1 METALALASSGV
13 ETMWRRRLVALAVI
27 VIGAHGSAAAQ
38 VWPSKPIRAIVPFGA
53 GSATDIVPRIVFGPL
68 SGQLGQPIIVE
79 NRAGAGSS
87 LGTAAVAKADPDGH
101 TLLATSSAHTI
112 TPAVYATLSYDAAA
126 DFAAIT
132 PFGSV
137 ANVLVISPDKGFK
150 TIQEMIAAAKA
161 KPGSFNYASV
171 GVGSA
176 THLSVERLKLSAGF
190 EAVHVP
196 FRGGPEAL
204 TEVMAGRVEFYFCPI
219 NTALPFI
226 REGKL
231 LGLVVNSTK
240 RAAALPDVPTVIEA
254 GYRDA
259 EFPIWLGLLAPAQT
273 PRDIVNKLHTETVKA
288 LQTPSTQEK
297 LAKAGIEPLTLSP
310 VEFDARIRQEI
321 ATNGALAKVA
331 GIKPN

>member
-1 METALALASSGV
+1 M
-13 ETMWRRRLVALAVI
+13 RRGWPVVAIVLAVWC
-27 VIGAHGSAAAQ
+27 AAAQ
-38 VWPSKPIRAIVPFGA
+38 AQTWPSKPIHAIVPFGA
-53 GSATDIVPRIVFGPL
+53 GSATDIIPRIVLDQL
-68 SGQLGQPIIVE
+68 SAQLGQPIVVE
-79 NRAGAGSS
+79 NRVGARGTV
-87 LGTAAVAKADPDGH
+87 GTAAVAKADPDGY
-101 TLLATSSAHTI
+101 TLLATSNAHTI
-112 TPAVYATLSYDAAA
+112 APAFYANLTYDAAG
-126 DFAAIT
+126 DFAPII

-137 ANVLVISPDKGFK
+137 ANVLVISPSKGLR
-150 TIQEMIAAAKA
+150 TIQDLVAAARA

-176 THLSVERLKLSAGF
+176 THLSVERLRISAGF

-231 LGLVVNSTK
+231 LGLVVNATK
-240 RAAALPDVPTVIEA
+240 RSAALPDVPTTLEA

-259 EFPIWLGLLAPAQT
+259 DFPIWIGMLAPART
-273 PRDIVNKLHTETVKA
+273 PSDIVARLHAETVKA
-288 LQTPSTQEK
+288 IQTSVTGEK
-297 LAKAGIEPLTLSP
+297 LAKAGVEPVIISP
-310 VEFDARIRQEI
+310 AEFEARIRKEI
-321 ATNGALAKVA
+321 ETNGALAKVA